1 LDKDTL
7 LSTLFKEV
15 KSKDQINEQKIK
27 AFVINHRHLISQP
40 HSKTNL
46 TDLHKILNEK
56 DETES
61 LFRKHSVDG
70 KINLETF

>member
-1 LDKDTL
+1 M
-7 LSTLFKEV
+7 
-15 KSKDQINEQKIK
+15 
-27 AFVINHRHLISQP
+27 ISQP

-70 KINLETF
+70 KINLETFWQLLSLSSKQRPKETNISVSNRSQKLIKMKPKV